1 MLHWVHER
9 QLVNAGIAGAFLHG
23 AGWSIDTED
32 WFLTDFDF
40 RSWFLDTL
48 RVGKPEPDIPHVQ
61 TIEFYAHEFFDLD
74 EDAIRGM
81 LLMGRKSLA
90 VMTAT
95 DRPEAIDRMRG
106 VLEEMANSDDP
117 DVARAIQ
124 EYLKVGAH
132 HAGLQY
138 MPEKD

>member
-1 MLHWVHER
+1 
-9 QLVNAGIAGAFLHG
+9 
-23 AGWSIDTED
+23 
-32 WFLTDFDF
+32 
-40 RSWFLDTL
+40 
-48 RVGKPEPDIPHVQ
+48 
-61 TIEFYAHEFFDLD
+61 
-74 EDAIRGM
+74 
-81 LLMGRKSLA
+81 
-90 VMTAT
+90 MTAT